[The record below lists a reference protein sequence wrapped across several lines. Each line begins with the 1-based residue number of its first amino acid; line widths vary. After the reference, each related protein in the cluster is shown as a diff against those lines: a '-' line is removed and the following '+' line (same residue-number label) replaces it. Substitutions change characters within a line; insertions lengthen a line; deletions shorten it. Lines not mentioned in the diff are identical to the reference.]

1 MAEYIITIEGDEL
14 EELQNIIAA
23 IKIEQPH
30 SIVTEEHYV
39 EQLVLGPLRQ
49 RVVSAYVGAIAT
61 KTPAELKNLLG
72 SRKDL

>member
-1 MAEYIITIEGDEL
+1 MAEYTITIEGDEQ
-14 EELQNIIAA
+14 EELVA
-23 IKIEQPH
+23 IVAGIKAEQPG
-30 SIVTEEHYV
+30 STVTEQSYV
-39 EQLVLGPLRQ
+39 QQIIVGALSQ